1 MRISKRDKRFLQL
14 GLLAVLLFI
23 FSRYIL
29 IPFYQQEISLREE
42 IEGME
47 LTYEQYKKILLKKDD
62 IEKQLSQIKQKKN
75 KITSQFLRGDTPA
88 LAAAELQRIL
98 EQIAKSSEVKL
109 KRVRVRDSDEV
120 GEFLS
125 IPIEVRMTT
134 DLQKVTKFLE
144 GIKNS
149 NKFLYVGKLK
159 ISVKNRR
166 DPKSLIVTMTVN
178 GLIMEKA

>member
-23 FSRYIL
+23 VTKYL
-29 IPFYQQEISLREE
+29 LVPFYQQEISLREE
-42 IEGME
+42 IERME
-47 LTYEQYKKILLKKDD
+47 LTHEQYKKILLKRDD
-62 IEKQLSQIKQKKN
+62 IEKQLSQIKQQKN

-98 EQIAKSSEVKL
+98 EQIAKTSEVEL
-109 KRVRVRDSDEV
+109 KSVRVRDSDEV

-134 DLQKVTKFLE
+134 DLQKVTQFLE
-144 GIKNS
+144 GIKKS

-178 GLIMEKA
+178 GLIMEEA

>member
-23 FSRYIL
+23 VTKYL
-29 IPFYQQEISLREE
+29 VIPFYQQEISLREE

-47 LTYEQYKKILLKKDD
+47 LTHEQYKKIVLKRDD
-62 IEKQLSQIKQKKN
+62 IEKQLSQITQKKN

-88 LAAAELQRIL
+88 LAASELQRIL
-98 EQIAKSSEVKL
+98 EQIAKTSEVEL

-134 DLQKVTKFLE
+134 DLQKATQFLE
-144 GIKNS
+144 GIKKS

-178 GLIMEKA
+178 GLIMDKS